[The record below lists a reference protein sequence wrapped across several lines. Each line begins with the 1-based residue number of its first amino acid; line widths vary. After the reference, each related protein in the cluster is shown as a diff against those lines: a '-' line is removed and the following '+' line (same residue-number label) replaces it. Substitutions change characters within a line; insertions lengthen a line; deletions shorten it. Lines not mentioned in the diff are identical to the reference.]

1 MNAFVE
7 GVRDILPAELR
18 KRRAIYKSIREVFEA
33 NAFREV
39 ITPTLESLELY
50 AGIEGLVDK
59 SEMFKVVDENGQ
71 ILVLRPDF
79 WPRLIVTTRDQLS
92 ALWLTTLAPMTW

>member
-18 KRRAIYKSIREVFEA
+18 KRRTIYQTIREVFECSGY
-33 NAFREV
+33 REV

-59 SEMFKVVDENGQ
+59 SEMFKVVDDRGQ
-71 ILVLRPDF
+71 ILVLRPD
-79 WPRLIVTTRDQLS
+79 
-92 ALWLTTLAPMTW
+92 LTMPIEK